1 MVGFFTQLHII
12 KGVFHLRIVFNCSN
26 TNIFFFLDKQFQVF
40 VFIILFKFKLKKNVW
55 NIMGKK
61 VICSREMKK
70 TPRVGNLIEKKVG
83 PANKYRDITFVTLPA
98 EKMEDV
104 ILISGYQI

>member
-1 MVGFFTQLHII
+1 M
-12 KGVFHLRIVFNCSN
+12 K
-26 TNIFFFLDKQFQVF
+26 
-40 VFIILFKFKLKKNVW
+40 
-55 NIMGKK
+55 KK

-70 TPRVGNLIEKKVG
+70 NPKSWKPYWKKIG
-83 PANKYRDITFVTLPA
+83 PTNKYRDITFVTLPA

>member
-1 MVGFFTQLHII
+1 M
-12 KGVFHLRIVFNCSN
+12 K
-26 TNIFFFLDKQFQVF
+26 
-40 VFIILFKFKLKKNVW
+40 
-55 NIMGKK
+55 KK

-70 TPRVGNLIEKKVG
+70 KPKSWKPYWKNIG
-83 PANKYRDITFVTLPA
+83 PTNKYRDITFVTLPA

>member
-1 MVGFFTQLHII
+1 
-12 KGVFHLRIVFNCSN
+12 
-26 TNIFFFLDKQFQVF
+26 
-40 VFIILFKFKLKKNVW
+40 
-55 NIMGKK
+55 MGKK

-70 TPRVGNLIEKKVG
+70 TPRVGNLIEKKIG
-83 PANKYRDITFVTLPA
+83 SANKYRDITFVTLPA